1 MHRRL
6 AAILAAD
13 VVGYSSLMNEDEAA
27 TLSALRQLRTELF
40 GPTFAG
46 HQGKLVKSMGDG
58 WLVEF
63 ASAVDAVNCA
73 MQLQDRLAGHDRVKL
88 RIGVHV
94 GDVAHED
101 DDIFGNGVIVAARLE
116 AFAKPGAVAISDTA
130 YFSLDGTLKPSFE
143 DAGEHMLKN
152 IDRAVNVWTRAAPRE
167 AVLLETMS
175 VLGIENRAGFPALT
189 IKPVSTSDERPELR
203 ELADALT
210 ADLGTF
216 LGATRWLMTST
227 QNDPIDEGYVL
238 QAILRGRLDRVRLE
252 VRLFEPVGRLYW
264 SAKFDGDLTV
274 SFDWQD
280 EVSGEVAG
288 GALAKILDLEKRKLL
303 DKPLNDM
310 TAQECNMRGLMEFE
324 EVSRD
329 STAESL
335 KYYAAAI
342 DKKPGFAEAYSDAI
356 LMLLSAQAMGLT
368 DVARL
373 YMTRFDDWLRAAAP
387 FAAASPM
394 LELAI
399 ATVKYVRERD
409 AARLRRAIRDAL
421 RQAPFASEV
430 IWICGWGYVWLGEPE
445 EALACF
451 RKGERFFRFNPWA
464 VAMLGGAAV
473 ACVQAGDDDEAVAYA
488 HRGLEIST
496 EYGAF
501 YRALAAA
508 YAHMGQHQNAAA
520 ALKEALRLVPDDSIA
535 SGRSRSGYADTAASR
550 RYFEG
555 LRLAG
560 MPE

>member
-6 AAILAAD
+6 AAIVAAD
-13 VVGYSSLMNEDEAA
+13 IVGYSSLMSEDEAA
-27 TLSALRQLRTELF
+27 TLATLRQLRAELF
-40 GPTFAG
+40 GPTIAG
-46 HQGKLVKSMGDG
+46 HRGKLVKNMGDG

-73 MQLQDRLAGHDRVKL
+73 MQLQDRLANHAKVKL

-94 GDVAHED
+94 GDITHENN
-101 DDIFGNGVIVAARLE
+101 DIFGNGVNVAARLE
-116 AFAKPGAVAISDTA
+116 AFSEPGAVAISDTA

-143 DAGEHMLKN
+143 DAGQQQLKN
-152 IDRAVNVWTRAAPRE
+152 IDRPVQVWTRAAPRQ
-167 AVLLETMS
+167 AVMRETMS
-175 VLGIENRAGFPALT
+175 VLGIENRTGFPALT
-189 IKPVSTSDERPELR
+189 VRPVSTSDQRPELH

-227 QNDPIDEGYVL
+227 HDEPTDKGYIL
-238 QAILRGRLDRVRLE
+238 QAVLRGRLDRLRLE

-264 SAKFDGDLTV
+264 TAKFDGDLTH

-280 EVSGEVAG
+280 EVGAQVAG
-288 GALAKILDLEKRKLL
+288 EALAKILDLERREIL
-303 DKPLNDM
+303 DKSLDDM

-324 EVSRD
+324 VVSRD

-342 DKKPGFAEAYSDAI
+342 DKKPGFAEAYADAI
-356 LMLLSAQAMGLT
+356 LMLLSAQAMGLK
-368 DVARL
+368 DVVEL
-373 YMTRFDDWLRAAAP
+373 YAARFDGWLQAAAP
-387 FAAASPM
+387 FASASPM
-394 LELAI
+394 LDLAI
-399 ATVKYVRERD
+399 ATANYVRERD

-451 RKGERFFRFNPWA
+451 RKGERSFRFNPWA

-473 ACVQAGDDDEAVAYA
+473 ACVQAGHDEEAVAYA
-488 HRGLEIST
+488 RRGLEIST

-508 YAHMGQHQNAAA
+508 HAHMGQHQNAAS
-520 ALKEALRLVPDDSIA
+520 ALKEALRLVPGDSIS
-535 SGRSRSGYADTAASR
+535 SGRSRSGYADTAAAR

-555 LRLAG
+555 LGLAG